1 MRVIAYVA
9 SPLHVLSALAAI
21 KTFHRE
27 QPVSVTLAVNYPTAS
42 SALLEELHGIA
53 AVMTDRM
60 PGVDACIAVP
70 NEMLAALAG
79 RTDVDAAARDFRAQL
94 GLRDFSELY
103 YFHDVMGVF
112 FAMLAQ
118 SYPRARRIAFGDTLG
133 VVFERKFHL
142 SQFGIE
148 VPESIATPDPA
159 RNQVTFWERLR
170 AAVARKP
177 APTDQEY
184 YTDLSTLPFGT
195 PGILPHAAAL
205 ILPTDESGKLLSR
218 IPWAVVQ
225 KKLVLELLD
234 ALISRCTA
242 LSEHVDK
249 LLAGRESD
257 RKYLLMTENNA
268 EAQFLTFE
276 RDIEM
281 YCAII
286 ERHCVPKSV
295 IFLKG
300 HPAERLPRYDALRAK
315 IGHKFDLVD
324 FGERFKRYPV
334 EFATRLVRECIP
346 ICMAYPT
353 LSLKYLHGVDVIQP
367 MDRAF
372 IEAWYPQKLWD
383 YLDKANQ
390 MMVVPTQ
397 RLATWNGA
405 ETLWNGA
412 EPPLGSTIRHDI
424 VSS

>member
-1 MRVIAYVA
+1 MRVIVYVA

-27 QPVSVTLAVNYPTAS
+27 QPVSVTLAVNYPTAG
-42 SALLEELHGIA
+42 SALLEELHGIVT
-53 AVMTDRM
+53 VMTDRM
-60 PGVDACIAVP
+60 PLVEACIAVP
-70 NEMLAALAG
+70 NEALGELAG
-79 RTDVDAAARDFRAQL
+79 RTDVEAAAREFRAQL
-94 GLRDFSELY
+94 GLGGFSEIY

-118 SYPRARRIAFGDTLG
+118 SYPGARRIAFGDTLG

-142 SQFGIE
+142 SQLGIE
-148 VPESIATPDPA
+148 VPESIATADPA
-159 RNQVTFWERLR
+159 PNKLSLWERLR
-170 AAVARKP
+170 TAATRKK
-177 APTDQEY
+177 ASAEH
-184 YTDLSTLPFGT
+184 YTDLSTLPFGI

-205 ILPTDESGKLLSR
+205 ILPADESGKLLSR

-225 KKLVLELLD
+225 KKLVLELMD

-242 LSEHVDK
+242 LGEHVDK
-249 LLAGRESD
+249 LLAGRDSD

-286 ERHCVPKSV
+286 ERHCAPESV

-300 HPAERLPRYDALRAK
+300 HPAERLSRYDALRAK
-315 IGHKFDLVD
+315 IGTKFDLVD

-334 EFATRLVRECIP
+334 EFATRLVRECVP

-353 LSLKYLHGVDVIQP
+353 LSLKYLHGIDVIQP

-372 IEAWYPQKLWD
+372 IKAWYPQKLWD
-383 YLDKANQ
+383 YFDKAHQ
-390 MMVVPTQ
+390 MMAVPTQ

-412 EPPLGSTIRHDI
+412 ERPLGSTIQHDI
-424 VSS
+424 GSS